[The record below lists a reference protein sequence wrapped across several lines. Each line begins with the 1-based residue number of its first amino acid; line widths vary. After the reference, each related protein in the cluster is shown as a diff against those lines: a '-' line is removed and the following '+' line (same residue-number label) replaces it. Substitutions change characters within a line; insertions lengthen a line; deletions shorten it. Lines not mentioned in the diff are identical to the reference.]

1 MMHKTHKKR
10 SITPVQ
16 LIALGFFMMMLLGTG
31 LLLLPISQRQ
41 PGSLSVID
49 AAFTAVSAVST
60 TGLTVVDT
68 ASTFSTFGYI
78 VLCILIQIG
87 GLGITSIGAGLI
99 AFTGRKLRMR
109 DQVLVQEA
117 LNYPTMKDVQLL
129 IRSVL
134 ITTITVEASGAFIG
148 FFLFCQQ
155 FNLLSALG
163 IAIFHSVST
172 FNHAGFDILG
182 GLISYRDHIGLQ
194 LMTTIENMLGGFGFF
209 VIMDI
214 LRNKRFRKFS
224 LHTKIV
230 LTTSSFL
237 DISSTLLLKAIEG
250 DSLSWINALF
260 MGITSR
266 TSGLSVA
273 SIGDFSNA
281 SLLLISILMYIGAS
295 PGSTGGGVKVTTV
308 FVLIRTMFAFPRG
321 EQPGAFKKR
330 FPAGTVQQAMVI
342 CCMAFGMILVIVFLL
357 CILNPSIPFLSL
369 LFETVSALSTVG
381 LSTGITSFVD
391 PIGKCLLMVSMF
403 SGRLGTMTVVS
414 LWFRKHRQTI
424 LTPLENIAVG

>member
-1 MMHKTHKKR
+1 MTHKTHKKR
-10 SITPVQ
+10 SVTPVQ
-16 LIALGFFMMMLLGTG
+16 LIALGFLMMMILGTG

-41 PGSLSVID
+41 PGTLSVID

-99 AFTGRKLRMR
+99 AFSGRKLRMR

-117 LNYPTMKDVQLL
+117 LNYPTMKDVQVL

-134 ITTITVEASGAFIG
+134 ITTITVESIAAFVG
-148 FFLFCQQ
+148 YFLFHEQ
-155 FNLLSALG
+155 FDAPSALG

-182 GLISYRDHIGLQ
+182 GLTSYQNHIGLQ
-194 LMTTIENMLGGFGFF
+194 LMTTIENILGGFGFF
-209 VIMDI
+209 VILDV
-214 LRNKRFRKFS
+214 LRKKRFHKFS

-230 LTTSSFL
+230 LTTSAFL
-237 DISSTLLLKAIEG
+237 DLTSTLLLKAIEG
-250 DSLSWINALF
+250 DSLSWINAIF

-273 SIGDFSNA
+273 TVGDFSNA
-281 SLLLISILMYIGAS
+281 SLLLISMLMYIGAS
-295 PGSTGGGVKVTTV
+295 PGSTGGGVKVTTI
-308 FVLIRTMFAFPRG
+308 FVLFRTMLAYPRG

-330 FPAGTVQQAMVI
+330 FPSGTVQQAMVI
-342 CCMAFGMILVIVFLL
+342 CCMALGIILIIIFLL
-357 CILNPSIPFLSL
+357 CILNPDLPFLSL
-369 LFETVSALSTVG
+369 LFETVSAFSTVG
-381 LSTGITSFVD
+381 LSTGITSSIEPV
-391 PIGKCLLMVSMF
+391 GKCILMTAMS

-414 LWFRKHRQTI
+414 LWFRKRHQTI

>member
-1 MMHKTHKKR
+1 MTHKKR
-10 SITPVQ
+10 SITPIQ
-16 LIALGFFMMMLLGTG
+16 LIALGFLIMMILGTG

-60 TGLTVVDT
+60 AGLTVVDT
-68 ASTFSTFGYI
+68 ASTFSTFGYVI
-78 VLCILIQIG
+78 LCILIQIG

-109 DQVLVQEA
+109 DQVLIQEA
-117 LNYPTMKDVQLL
+117 LNYPTMKDVQVL

-134 ITTITVEASGAFIG
+134 ITTITVESMSAFIEYFLFFHQFGAFR
-148 FFLFCQQ
+148 
-155 FNLLSALG
+155 SLG

-182 GLISYRDHIGLQ
+182 GLTSYHDHIGLQ
-194 LMTTIENMLGGFGFF
+194 LITTAENILGGFGFF
-209 VIMDI
+209 VILDI
-214 LRNKRFRKFS
+214 LRNKRFHKFS

-230 LTTSSFL
+230 LTVSTFL
-237 DISSTLLLKAIEG
+237 DTSSTLLLKALEG

-273 SIGDFSNA
+273 SVGNFSNA
-281 SLLLISILMYIGAS
+281 SLLLISVLMYIGAS
-295 PGSTGGGVKVTTV
+295 PGSTGGGVKVTTI
-308 FVLIRTMFAFPRG
+308 FVLIRTMLAFPRG
-321 EQPGAFKKR
+321 KQPGAFKKR
-330 FPAGTVQQAMVI
+330 FPSGTVQQAMVI
-342 CCMAFGMILVIVFLL
+342 CCMAFGIILIIVFLL
-357 CILNPSIPFLSL
+357 CILNPNLPFQPL
-369 LFETVSALSTVG
+369 LFETVSAFSTVG
-381 LSTGITSFVD
+381 LSTGITSSIES
-391 PIGKCLLMVSMF
+391 IGKCLLMAAMF
-403 SGRLGTMTVVS
+403 GGRLGTMTVVS

>member
-1 MMHKTHKKR
+1 MTHKKR
-10 SITPVQ
+10 SITPIQ
-16 LIALGFFMMMLLGTG
+16 LIALGFLIMMILGMG

-68 ASTFSTFGYI
+68 ASTFSTFGYVI
-78 VLCILIQIG
+78 LCILIQIG

-109 DQVLVQEA
+109 DQVLIQEA
-117 LNYPTMKDVQLL
+117 LNYPTMKDVQVL

-134 ITTITVEASGAFIG
+134 ITTITVESMSAFIEYFLFFHQFGAFR
-148 FFLFCQQ
+148 
-155 FNLLSALG
+155 SLG

-182 GLISYRDHIGLQ
+182 GLTSYHDHIGLQ
-194 LMTTIENMLGGFGFF
+194 LITTAENILGGFGFF
-209 VIMDI
+209 VILDI
-214 LRNKRFRKFS
+214 LRNKRFHKFS

-230 LTTSSFL
+230 LTVSTFL
-237 DISSTLLLKAIEG
+237 DTSSTLLLKALEG

-273 SIGDFSNA
+273 SVGNFSNA
-281 SLLLISILMYIGAS
+281 SLLLISVLMYIGAS
-295 PGSTGGGVKVTTV
+295 PGSTGGGVKVTTI
-308 FVLIRTMFAFPRG
+308 FVLIRTMLAFPRG
-321 EQPGAFKKR
+321 KQPGAFKKR
-330 FPAGTVQQAMVI
+330 FPSGTVQQAMVI
-342 CCMAFGMILVIVFLL
+342 CCMAFGIILIIVFLL
-357 CILNPSIPFLSL
+357 CILNPNLPFQPL
-369 LFETVSALSTVG
+369 LFETVSAFSTVG
-381 LSTGITSFVD
+381 LSTGITSSIES
-391 PIGKCLLMVSMF
+391 IGKCLLMAAMF
-403 SGRLGTMTVVS
+403 GGRLGTMTVVS

>member
-1 MMHKTHKKR
+1 MTHKKR
-10 SITPVQ
+10 SITPIQ
-16 LIALGFFMMMLLGTG
+16 LIALGFLIMMILGTG

-68 ASTFSTFGYI
+68 ASTFSTFGYVI
-78 VLCILIQIG
+78 LCILIQIG

-109 DQVLVQEA
+109 DQVLIQEA
-117 LNYPTMKDVQLL
+117 LNYPTMKDVQVL

-134 ITTITVEASGAFIG
+134 ITTITVESMSAFIEYFLFFHQFGAFR
-148 FFLFCQQ
+148 
-155 FNLLSALG
+155 SLG

-182 GLISYRDHIGLQ
+182 GLTSYHDHIGLQ
-194 LMTTIENMLGGFGFF
+194 LITTAENILGGFGFF
-209 VIMDI
+209 VILDI
-214 LRNKRFRKFS
+214 LRNKRFHKFS

-230 LTTSSFL
+230 LTVSTFL
-237 DISSTLLLKAIEG
+237 DTSSTLLLKALEG

-273 SIGDFSNA
+273 SVGNFSHA
-281 SLLLISILMYIGAS
+281 SLLLISVLMYIGAS
-295 PGSTGGGVKVTTV
+295 PGSTGGGVKVTTI
-308 FVLIRTMFAFPRG
+308 FVLIRTMLAFPRG
-321 EQPGAFKKR
+321 KQPGAFKKR
-330 FPAGTVQQAMVI
+330 FPSGTVQQAMVI
-342 CCMAFGMILVIVFLL
+342 CCMAFGIILIIVFLL
-357 CILNPSIPFLSL
+357 CILNPNLPFQPL
-369 LFETVSALSTVG
+369 LFETVSAFSTVG
-381 LSTGITSFVD
+381 LSTGITSSIES
-391 PIGKCLLMVSMF
+391 IGKCLLMAAMF
-403 SGRLGTMTVVS
+403 GGRLGTMTVVS

>member
-1 MMHKTHKKR
+1 MTHKKR
-10 SITPVQ
+10 SITPIQ
-16 LIALGFFMMMLLGTG
+16 LIALGFLIMMILGTG

-41 PGSLSVID
+41 PGSLSVIN

-68 ASTFSTFGYI
+68 ASTFSTFGYV

-109 DQVLVQEA
+109 DQVLIQEA
-117 LNYPTMKDVQLL
+117 LNYPTMKDVQVL

-134 ITTITVEASGAFIG
+134 ITTITVESTGAFVG
-148 FFLFCQQ
+148 YFLFFQQ
-155 FNLLSALG
+155 FGAFRSLG

-182 GLISYRDHIGLQ
+182 GLTSYHDHIGLQ
-194 LMTTIENMLGGFGFF
+194 LMTTAENILGGFGFF
-209 VIMDI
+209 VILDI
-214 LRNKRFRKFS
+214 LRNKRFYKFS

-230 LTTSSFL
+230 LTVSAFL
-237 DISSTLLLKAIEG
+237 DISSTLLLKGLEG

-273 SIGDFSNA
+273 SVGDFSNA
-281 SLLLISILMYIGAS
+281 SLLLISVLMYIGAS
-295 PGSTGGGVKVTTV
+295 PGSTGGGVKVTTI
-308 FVLIRTMFAFPRG
+308 FVLIRTMLAFPRG
-321 EQPGAFKKR
+321 EKPGAFKKR
-330 FPAGTVQQAMVI
+330 FPSGTVQQAMVI
-342 CCMAFGMILVIVFLL
+342 CCMAFGIILIIVFLL
-357 CILNPSIPFLSL
+357 CILNPNLPFQSL
-369 LFETVSALSTVG
+369 LFETVSAFSTVG
-381 LSTGITSFVD
+381 LSTGITSSIES
-391 PIGKCLLMVSMF
+391 IGKCLLMAAMF